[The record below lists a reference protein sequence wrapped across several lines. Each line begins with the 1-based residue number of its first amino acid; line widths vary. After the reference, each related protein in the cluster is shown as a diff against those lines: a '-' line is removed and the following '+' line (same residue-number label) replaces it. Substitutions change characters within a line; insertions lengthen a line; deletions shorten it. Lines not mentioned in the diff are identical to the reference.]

1 MKLNKLLSVG
11 TIFKIDKAQC
21 IAYLQVQPMLSFY
34 STILGTV
41 MRIPCE
47 VLKQRLQAGLYD
59 NVAEALVGTWR
70 KDGLGGFFRGTGTT
84 LCREV
89 PFYVAGMGLYD
100 ESKKVCSF
108 HDPVC
113 LLVTF

>member
-1 MKLNKLLSVG
+1 M
-11 TIFKIDKAQC
+11 
-21 IAYLQVQPMLSFY
+21 
-34 STILGTV
+34 GTV
-41 MRIPCE
+41 TRIPSE

-59 NVAEALVGTWR
+59 NVGEAFVGTWR
-70 KDGLGGFFRGTGTT
+70 QEGLGGFFRGTGAT

-108 HDPVC
+108 HDPACFLVSSKGLDFVDG
-113 LLVTF
+113 LL